1 MSKESTLKREYKTEE
16 DWFEGIFSES
26 NSQASLDSAKTALKP
41 FDLFC
46 KAKLEIPDPDISDL
60 KKQRL
65 KKLM

>member
-1 MSKESTLKREYKTEE
+1 MKKEYSLKREYTTEA

-26 NSQASLDSAKTALKP
+26 NSQASLDSAKTALKA